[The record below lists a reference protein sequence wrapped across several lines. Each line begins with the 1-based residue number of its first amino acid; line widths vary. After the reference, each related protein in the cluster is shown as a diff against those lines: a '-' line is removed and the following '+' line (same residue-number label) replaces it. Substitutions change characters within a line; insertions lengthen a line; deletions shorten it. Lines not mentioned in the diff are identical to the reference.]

1 MELLPCERLP
11 SGRSPLGERLSL
23 SHAHDAQPQGLRHHR
38 AAVARPCRGLHGPHG
53 RDGRGQV
60 HPDRCDRARARGA
73 RRLRPCANG
82 RRARQHRRGVF
93 AHRRGAQVAP
103 GERFARG
110 RRGERARAPDDRP
123 ERALARLDQRHLRH
137 ALAAQGARRH
147 PRGHPGPACASAASE
162 ARLPDEAS
170 RRLCRGRRGAR
181 GREARACRLERPC
194 EAP

>member
-1 MELLPCERLP
+1 MLTTLNLKDFVIIEQ
-11 SGRSPLGERLSL
+11 LSL
-23 SHAHDAQPQGLRHHR
+23 DLAEGFTVLTGETGAGKSILIDAIEL
-38 AAVARPCRGLHGPHG
+38 V
-53 RDGRGQV
+53 
-60 HPDRCDRARARGA
+60 RGA
-73 RRLRPCANG
+73 RGDSDLVRT
-82 RRARQHRRGVF
+82 
-93 AHRRGAQVAP
+93 GA
-103 GERFARG
+103 
-110 RRGERARAPDDRP
+110 ERANIVAEFSLTDEARRWLQ
-123 ERALARLDQRHLRH
+123 ENALLEDGAENALVRLDQRHLRH